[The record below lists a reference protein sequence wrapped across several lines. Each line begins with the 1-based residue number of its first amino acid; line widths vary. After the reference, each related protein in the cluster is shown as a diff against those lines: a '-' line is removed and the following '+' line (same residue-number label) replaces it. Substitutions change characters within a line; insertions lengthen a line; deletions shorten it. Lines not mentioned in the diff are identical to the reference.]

1 MSTEQILNEYKNFL
15 EKSKSDKQCNTV
27 NSILR
32 EYNKFISNQKQ
43 NKVFKW
49 HNLMTAKEI
58 QKDIT

>member
-15 EKSKSDKQCNTV
+15 EMSEKSKSDKQSNTV

-43 NKVFKW
+43 NKVFR
-49 HNLMTAKEI
+49 
-58 QKDIT
+58 